1 MKKWELGKS
10 KYIASIYKDISQNLS
25 ELGLTVD
32 CPPANVEHTQVN
44 FLELLTKPASIVKHD
59 IIKIGHGKLC
69 IAIVQVFV
77 NLKMGKIS
85 LVWCLFFIYAHDLKI
100 CEYLLK
106 HIPDTHCFLK
116 NRNTE
121 EIILHEIF
129 IFSKFCQEWINST
142 CIMISSSPCF
152 TLVKD

>member
-44 FLELLTKPASIVKHD
+44 FLELLTKAASIVKHD

-69 IAIVQVFV
+69 IANVQVFV

-85 LVWCLFFIYAHDLKI
+85 QTCLMLIF
-100 CEYLLK
+100 YLCAWFENMWISAQTYSWYTLL
-106 HIPDTHCFLK
+106 F
-116 NRNTE
+116 E
-121 EIILHEIF
+121 E
-129 IFSKFCQEWINST
+129 
-142 CIMISSSPCF
+142 
-152 TLVKD
+152 